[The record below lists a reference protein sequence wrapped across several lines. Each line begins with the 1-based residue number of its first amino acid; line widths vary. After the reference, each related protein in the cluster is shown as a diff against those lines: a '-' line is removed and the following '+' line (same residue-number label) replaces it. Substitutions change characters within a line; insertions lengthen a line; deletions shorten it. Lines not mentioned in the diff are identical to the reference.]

1 MNFGWEGVHNS
12 VHNHLP
18 ESILQAQEVRGHS
31 LLLLLSQLRVQS
43 PLPISMLVMVVFLF
57 LKKEKWWYRKFIG
70 MNAGSLIKKKSE
82 KGSSRQK
89 KKESRGLDSWQF
101 YSVGSLCW
109 ALRTQARRHGHGLPG
124 AHSLSSS
131 EGSLPSQ
138 ALICIKLGNK
148 KMSLWTP
155 SLSKRAFWVTLGVTP
170 LCVHL
175 PHGS

>member
-89 KKESRGLDSWQF
+89 KKREQRTGFMAVLLSR
-101 YSVGSLCW
+101 V
-109 ALRTQARRHGHGLPG
+109 PV
-124 AHSLSSS
+124 LSSEDTGKETWS
-131 EGSLPSQ
+131 RSSRSSQSQQQWRESSFAGPDLHKTGKQENVPLDPFPLQESLLGHPWCHPTLCPS
-138 ALICIKLGNK
+138 A
-148 KMSLWTP
+148 T
-155 SLSKRAFWVTLGVTP
+155 R
-170 LCVHL
+170 
-175 PHGS
+175 